1 MEQVKGPERTAVKS
15 KGGRP
20 KKSVSKTAII
30 MIRLSPA
37 ERIIITNR
45 AKIAGISASEWFRQA
60 AKKAAVKARLSKE
73 EVDYLRSLSGMANN
87 FNQLVKLAHTQGL
100 ISLVTEC
107 RKHIQ
112 QIELLIEKL
121 SDHDR

>member
-1 MEQVKGPERTAVKS
+1 MEQVKGPERTVIKS

-20 KKSVSKTAII
+20 KKAIGKTAII

-37 ERIIITNR
+37 ERIIIANR
-45 AKIAGISASEWFRQA
+45 AKVAGVSASEWFRLA
-60 AKKAAVKARLSKE
+60 AKKAAVKARLTKE
-73 EVDYLRSLSGMANN
+73 EVGYLRSLSGMANN